1 MNKCIIDNNEF
12 TIINTLSY
20 DNCLNCISCNA
31 NKGYANVVCCY
42 DGIKKRL
49 GYTKNNTGI
58 LYACS
63 SKSKTTKI
71 FKSEFE
77 ALVLGMKTFIDLSAE
92 IREYTRKDESKRLN
106 RVIHNLK
113 SINTHSM
120 QELYMLIPQEELIK
134 NNTRD
139 KLQIVEEIIRKNSTQ
154 AAKTFF
160 RIAKFNLSV
169 KAEFSIYEKLLQG
182 DIELDKRRHNI
193 RDVIMVVL
201 YMFFCDFNEMK
212 IHVAVEDFHE
222 KVNIDFESFQ
232 VAIYHIIENMSK
244 YTAPKTNAEIKF
256 RIEKGVQYVVF
267 EMTSLYLNHGEE
279 DDIFKEGYS
288 GELAKKISKQGKG
301 IGMYR
306 AKKLIELNGGTII
319 FEPGEKVEKI
329 IDGISY
335 ARNKIEISLF

>member
-1 MNKCIIDNNEF
+1 
-12 TIINTLSY
+12 
-20 DNCLNCISCNA
+20 
-31 NKGYANVVCCY
+31 
-42 DGIKKRL
+42 
-49 GYTKNNTGI
+49 
-58 LYACS
+58 
-63 SKSKTTKI
+63 
-71 FKSEFE
+71 
-77 ALVLGMKTFIDLSAE
+77 
-92 IREYTRKDESKRLN
+92 
-106 RVIHNLK
+106 
-113 SINTHSM
+113 
-120 QELYMLIPQEELIK
+120 
-134 NNTRD
+134 
-139 KLQIVEEIIRKNSTQ
+139 
-154 AAKTFF
+154 
-160 RIAKFNLSV
+160 
-169 KAEFSIYEKLLQG
+169 
-182 DIELDKRRHNI
+182 
-193 RDVIMVVL
+193 MVVL
-201 YMFFCDFNEMK
+201 YMFFCDFNENK
-212 IHVAVEDFHE
+212 IYVAVEDFHE

-244 YTAPKTNAEIKF
+244 YIAPKTNAEIKF